1 MTKVKLKIK
10 AGDQIVVLA
19 GADRGKEGEVV
30 KVFPKKN
37 RAIVQGVNMIKKHT
51 KPSAQNPQGG
61 IIETEASIHISNLAL
76 IDPETGK
83 STRVGYKI
91 EDGKK
96 VRVSKKSGKTI

>member
-10 AGDQIVVLA
+10 AGDQIVVLV

-61 IIETEASIHISNLAL
+61 IIETEATIHISNLAL
-76 IDPETGK
+76 LDPETGK
-83 STRVGYKI
+83 ASKVGYKF

-96 VRVSKKSGKTI
+96 VRISKKSGKTI